1 MGTVTRYSPEVR
13 ERAIRM
19 VVDHPSQW
27 AGIESVAPAPA
38 EKCFDPRGNT
48 PGEQYFATPM

>member
-1 MGTVTRYSPEVR
+1 MGTVKRYLPEVR
-13 ERAIRM
+13 ERAIRL

-27 AGIESVAPAPA
+27 AGIESVAPTPA